1 MSEVDAGNQD
11 ELIVFNGINGADG
24 SYGFKPIRGSDLAK
38 VILGETGPTNLN
50 QLKFKVNNA
59 QDHFG
64 VRADVDPALL
74 DEAGWGIIFP
84 ANIDSEPL
92 EDALKELLDWRK
104 AEAGDLFKVFKKEKG
119 YFPNDEAADFLER
132 NGGRL
137 GPANP
142 SSVPYYLL
150 IVGSPEQI
158 PFEFQYGLDVDYATG
173 RIAFSS
179 LNEYASYARSVV
191 TAEKGEVKLARQATI
206 FAPQNEGDRA
216 TMLSRSDLIDPV
228 LDYLKKERT
237 QDKIGGWT
245 VDSYLDA
252 KATRSQLE
260 QLLGGDQT
268 PAMLFTA
275 THGMEWPL
283 GDPRQERHQGAL
295 LTADWPG
302 PRNHRGEIPE
312 RMFMAGDHISSTAN
326 LHGMIAFFFACYGA
340 GTPLLD
346 DYHLQSW
353 KPRQMPIASRP
364 FLAQLPMKMLGHPK
378 GGALAV
384 VGHVERAWGYSFSW
398 PNGVGS
404 QTTEFESALFA
415 SLSGQPLGLAL
426 EAFGMR
432 YASLSTEMSERLKK
446 VHVAGLKIDP
456 YELAGDWT
464 AVNDARG
471 YVILGDPAVRPP
483 VAAPGEAVAERQA
496 LEPVTVSGA
505 VPTPPPMPAVEEGE
519 TTAVSATSLA
529 EVGSSSAGSDSSQP
543 ALEFGIGDTLDT
555 VRSNLTAATRQL
567 GNQLAAAI
575 RDITT
580 LEIVTYTSDE
590 LSKVNKNN
598 LPATANMRALTRIEL
613 DGDVRNV
620 IPVRSV
626 ESALDDG
633 NREEVEIDREL
644 WQIHREMVEVATQN
658 KVEFLAAMGDIV
670 KTLLEAL
677 KSS

>member
-1 MSEVDAGNQD
+1 MSEVESGNQE

-24 SYGFKPIRGSDLAK
+24 SYGFKPIAGPELAA
-38 VILGETGPTNLN
+38 VILGESGPDNLS

-64 VRADVDPALL
+64 VRSDVEPDDLSQ
-74 DEAGWGIIFP
+74 AGWGIIFP

-92 EDALKELLDWRK
+92 EDALKELIDHRK
-104 AEAGDLFKVFKKEKG
+104 SQMDESLFRIFRKEFG
-119 YFPNDEAADFLER
+119 YFPDDAASDFLER

-142 SSVPYYLL
+142 ESVPYYLM

-173 RIAFSS
+173 RIAFGT
-179 LNEYASYARSVV
+179 LAEYASYARSVV
-191 TAEKGEVKLARQATI
+191 TAEKGEVKLPRKIAL
-206 FAPQNEGDRA
+206 FAPNNADDRA
-216 TMLSRSDLIDPV
+216 TQLSRTDLIDP
-228 LDYLKKERT
+228 LHSYMTKETIQNRT
-237 QDKIGGWT
+237 GGWE
-245 VDSYLDA
+245 VAEALDDA
-252 KATRSQLE
+252 ATRSKLE
-260 QLLGGDQT
+260 ALLGGPDT

-283 GDPRQERHQGAL
+283 GDPRQELHQGAL
-295 LTADWPG
+295 MTADWPG
-302 PRNHRGEIPE
+302 PRQHKGEIPE
-312 RMFMAGDHISSTAN
+312 SMFFAGNHLSSDAN
-326 LHGMIAFFFACYGA
+326 LHGTIAFFFACYGA

-364 FLAQLPMKMLGHPK
+364 FLAQLPMKMLSHPK

-404 QTTEFESALFA
+404 QTTEFESTLFSA
-415 SLSGQPLGLAL
+415 MKGQPIGLAL

-432 YASLSTEMSERLKK
+432 YASLSTEMSETLKK
-446 VHVAGLKIDP
+446 VHVAGLKLDP

-471 YVILGDPAVRPP
+471 YVILGDPAVRVP
-483 VAAPGEAVAERQA
+483 VAA
-496 LEPVTVSGA
+496 
-505 VPTPPPMPAVEEGE
+505 EGE
-519 TTAVSATSLA
+519 TAGARTAIKPVEVTGIAPTAASAATSA
-529 EVGSSSAGSDSSQP
+529 ADDNVANPESFSGGGNVGSDSP
-543 ALEFGIGDTLDT
+543 DLAIEFGISDSLDK
-555 VRSNLTAATRQL
+555 VRENLSRATRTL
-567 GNQLAAAI
+567 GNQVAAAI
-575 RDITT
+575 RDVTT
-580 LEIVTYTSDE
+580 LEVVTYTSDDIE
-590 LSKVNKNN
+590 KVNKNN
-598 LPATANMRALTRIEL
+598 LPNTANLRAMTRIEL
-613 DGDVRNV
+613 DGDVRSV
-620 IPVRSV
+620 IPVRNV
-626 ESALDDG
+626 ESALDDDE
-633 NREEVEIDREL
+633 REAVHIDQEL
-644 WQIHREMVEVATQN
+644 WQIHKEMVEVATQN

-677 KSS
+677 KVT

>member
-1 MSEVDAGNQD
+1 MSEVESDNQ
-11 ELIVFNGINGADG
+11 ENLIVFNGINGADG
-24 SYGFKPIRGSDLAK
+24 SYGFKPISGAELAQ
-38 VILGETGPTNLN
+38 VILGESGPENLS

-64 VRADVDPALL
+64 VRSDVEPDDLSQ
-74 DEAGWGIIFP
+74 AGWGIIFP

-92 EDALKELLDWRK
+92 EDALRELIDHRKSQMDESLFHIFSKE
-104 AEAGDLFKVFKKEKG
+104 FG
-119 YFPNDEAADFLER
+119 YFPGDAASDFLER

-142 SSVPYYLL
+142 EKIPYYLL

-158 PFEFQYGLDVDYATG
+158 PFEFQYGMDVDYATG

-179 LNEYASYARSVV
+179 LAEYASYARSVV
-191 TAEKGEVKLARQATI
+191 TAENGDVKLARKVAL
-206 FAPQNEGDRA
+206 FAPRNADDRA
-216 TMLSRSDLIDPV
+216 TQLSRSDLIDP
-228 LDYLKKERT
+228 LRAYLAKENIQKRT
-237 QDKIGGWT
+237 GGWE
-245 VDSYLDA
+245 VDAALDEA
-252 KATRSQLE
+252 ATRSKLE
-260 QLLGGDQT
+260 ALIGGEDT

-283 GDPRQERHQGAL
+283 GDPRQEIHQGAL
-295 LTADWPG
+295 MTADWPG
-302 PRNHRGEIPE
+302 PRQHRGEIPE
-312 RMFMAGDHISSTAN
+312 KMFFAGNHLSSDAN
-326 LHGMIAFFFACYGA
+326 LHGTIAFFFACYGA

-364 FLAQLPMKMLGHPK
+364 FLAQLPMKMLSHPK

-404 QTTEFESALFA
+404 QTTEFESAMFTTMRE
-415 SLSGQPLGLAL
+415 QPIGLAL

-432 YASLSTEMSERLKK
+432 YASLSTEMSETLKK
-446 VHVAGLKIDP
+446 VHVAGRKLDP

-471 YVILGDPAVRPP
+471 YVILGDPAVRAP
-483 VAAPGEAVAERQA
+483 VAA
-496 LEPVTVSGA
+496 
-505 VPTPPPMPAVEEGE
+505 EGE
-519 TTAVSATSLA
+519 TVVERAEIKPVDVSGIAPVSGLGAAEATTDNVSDEA
-529 EVGSSSAGSDSSQP
+529 SRGGGGSVGSDSPDP
-543 ALEFGIGDTLDT
+543 ALEFGISDSLDK
-555 VRSNLTAATRQL
+555 VRDNLSRATRTL
-567 GNQLAAAI
+567 GNQVAAAI
-575 RDITT
+575 RDVTT
-580 LEIVTYTSDE
+580 LEVVTYTSDDI
-590 LSKVNKNN
+590 SKVNKNN
-598 LPATANMRALTRIEL
+598 LPNSANLRALTRIEL
-613 DGDVRNV
+613 DGDVRSV

-626 ESALDDG
+626 ESALDDEE
-633 NREEVEIDREL
+633 REAVQIDQEL
-644 WQIHREMVEVATQN
+644 WQIHKEMVEIATQN

-677 KSS
+677 KVT